1 MEKRIDLLNDE
12 NVRDEMFKYFY
23 NLKFRHK
30 KVHHIYK
37 DLSDEVYNLFKE
49 FDNKLELLLMLEKAN
64 LYEIKNKKE
73 NEDESDNGGRIE

>member
-1 MEKRIDLLNDE
+1 MERIDLLNDT

-37 DLSDEVYNLFKE
+37 DLNDEIYDLFKE
-49 FDNKLELLLMLEKAN
+49 LDNKLELLLMLEKAN
-64 LYEIKNKKE
+64 LYEIKGVKD
-73 NEDESDNGGRIE
+73 DEETEA